1 MENGGFPKVFR
12 SNGEDG
18 LYGRFHIG
26 EDLSIT
32 VRSGG
37 RSISLD
43 ALSRGTIEQVYL
55 ALRIAA
61 VEILFP
67 ESSLPILLDDTFAY
81 YDDTRLNNTLKWLAE
96 SYPGQILLFTS
107 HKREAAFLSRMN
119 VPYRLVVLN

>member
-43 ALSRGTIEQVYL
+43 ALSRGTIEQGFTDLVKRQPWKSCSL
-55 ALRIAA
+55 KALCPS
-61 VEILFP
+61 FWTTP
-67 ESSLPILLDDTFAY
+67 LPT
-81 YDDTRLNNTLKWLAE
+81 TTT
-96 SYPGQILLFTS
+96 PG
-107 HKREAAFLSRMN
+107 
-119 VPYRLVVLN
+119 